1 MKGQMENEGE
11 APIKFRQIVPVGP
24 DTYYLITENGD
35 LVFMRSSQYERD
47 IAKIIPVKIEM
58 IE

>member
-1 MKGQMENEGE
+1 MKNE